1 MAVFRNVMAFLGL
14 DEDDQV
20 YDDETYYE
28 DEAELTESPPRK
40 SKTIA
45 LDERLSGADESPS
58 FGFSAD
64 SEMNEMGGVGAV
76 RPLRPV
82 PTEEPMIPEALSGV
96 PERRIHQPDTAG
108 AFEGASTQEFADA
121 SSPAHS
127 RDPLSPSVASES
139 EPRLAAV
146 DFQAVPNS
154 DSSSSSESLL
164 SGDSASPSRPSLT
177 AIDGASAM
185 AIRQSPVEE
194 PQNNVVTHAKPRLHI
209 PSSFDDAS
217 RIADDFRIGSPVV
230 MNLSKVDKPVAR
242 RLVDFASGVC
252 YALTGGME
260 RVAPNVYLLTPVG
273 IDVSPEDRRRMQ
285 ERGFDR

>member
-14 DEDDQV
+14 DDDQA
-20 YDDETYYE
+20 YDDEAYYE
-28 DEAELTESPPRK
+28 DEDELTENPPRK
-40 SKTIA
+40 RKTIA
-45 LDERLSGADESPS
+45 LDERLPASADAPS

-64 SEMNEMGGVGAV
+64 TEMNEMGGVGAV

-82 PTEEPMIPEALSGV
+82 PADEVAIPEALGGSA
-96 PERRIHQPDTAG
+96 ERRFNQPDTAG
-108 AFEGASTQEFADA
+108 AFDAPNTSEIGNGGPVGLSAGQIAASNSTDTQ
-121 SSPAHS
+121 SQ
-127 RDPLSPSVASES
+127 
-139 EPRLAAV
+139 LAAP
-146 DFQAVPNS
+146 DFQSGSARDVPPSPGGNAP
-154 DSSSSSESLL
+154 
-164 SGDSASPSRPSLT
+164 GDSASTARPSLT

-185 AIRQSPVEE
+185 AHRQSPVEE

-217 RIADDFRIGSPVV
+217 RIADDFRTGAPVV
-230 MNLSKVDKPVAR
+230 MNLSKVDKAVAR

-260 RVAPNVYLLTPVG
+260 RAAPNVYLLTPVG

-285 ERGFDR
+285 DRGFDR

>member
-14 DEDDQV
+14 DEDDQM
-20 YDDETYYE
+20 YDDEAYYD
-28 DEAELTESPPRK
+28 DEEEQVESSPRK
-40 SKTIA
+40 RKTIA
-45 LDERLSGADESPS
+45 LDERLSDDEVPS

-82 PTEEPMIPEALSGV
+82 PSEEPALPQALAGGS
-96 PERRIHQPDTAG
+96 ERRINQPDTAG
-108 AFEGASTQEFADA
+108 AFEHSVGANGAQSTPMRLPRTENVSPPSADAEPRLMAVDSSNAVTEPRSGVVDSSADA
-121 SSPAHS
+121 S
-127 RDPLSPSVASES
+127 
-139 EPRLAAV
+139 V
-146 DFQAVPNS
+146 D
-154 DSSSSSESLL
+154 E
-164 SGDSASPSRPSLT
+164 SRPSLT
-177 AIDGASAM
+177 AVDGASAM
-185 AIRQSPVEE
+185 AHRQSQVEE

-217 RIADDFRIGSPVV
+217 RIADDFRAGAPVV
-230 MNLSKVDKPVAR
+230 MNLSKVEKPIAR

>member
-14 DEDDQV
+14 DDDDQM
-20 YDDETYYE
+20 YDDEAYYDEE
-28 DEAELTESPPRK
+28 DEHVENSSRQR
-40 SKTIA
+40 KTIA
-45 LDERLSGADESPS
+45 LDERLSADDAPS

-64 SEMNEMGGVGAV
+64 TEMNEMGGVGAV

-82 PTEEPMIPEALSGV
+82 PSEEPGIPEALSGG
-96 PERRIHQPDTAG
+96 PERRINQPDTAG
-108 AFEGASTQEFADA
+108 AFDHGVGGPNGVDQASPRLTGEQ
-121 SSPAHS
+121 PHT
-127 RDPLSPSVASES
+127 PTPGGG
-139 EPRLAAV
+139 EPRLMAV
-146 DFQAVPNS
+146 DSPS
-154 DSSSSSESLL
+154 PK
-164 SGDSASPSRPSLT
+164 GDSAPTLGGLSSDRSVETPRPSLS
-177 AIDGASAM
+177 AVDGTSAM
-185 AIRQSPVEE
+185 AHRQSKVEE

-217 RIADDFRIGSPVV
+217 RIADDFRAGAPVV
-230 MNLSKVDKPVAR
+230 MNLSKVEKPIAR